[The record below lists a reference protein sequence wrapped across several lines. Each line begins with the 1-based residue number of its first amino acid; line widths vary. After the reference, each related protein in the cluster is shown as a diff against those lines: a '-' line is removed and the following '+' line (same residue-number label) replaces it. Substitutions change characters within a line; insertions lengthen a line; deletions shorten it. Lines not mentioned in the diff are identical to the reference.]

1 MKTHAVRLVHL
12 TIRRDWREVYALA
25 SDPLSM
31 PRWAEGLSATMR
43 RDGED
48 YVADGGPIGAIRIR
62 FTPDNAYGVIDHT
75 VTFEDGRRFYNA
87 LRVQPNGDGA
97 EVIFTLLRMEDTP
110 DADFERDAE
119 AVAADLRR
127 LKALCEA

>member
-1 MKTHAVRLVHL
+1 MKTHAVRLIHL

-31 PRWAEGLSATMR
+31 PRWARGLSATMR
-43 RDGED
+43 REGED

-62 FTPDNAYGVIDHT
+62 FTPDNPYGIIDHT

-87 LRVQPNGDGA
+87 LRIQPNGEGA
-97 EVIFTLLRMEDTP
+97 EVIFTLLRMDGTS
-110 DADFERDAE
+110 DADFERDAD
-119 AVAADLRR
+119 AVAADLRQ
-127 LKALCEA
+127 LKALCED

>member
-1 MKTHAVRLVHL
+1 MKTHPVRLIHL
-12 TIRRDWREVYALA
+12 TIERDWREVYALA
-25 SDPLSM
+25 ADPAKM

-62 FTPDNAYGVIDHT
+62 FAPENPHGVIDHT
-75 VTFEDGRRFYNA
+75 VTFEDGRKFYNA

-97 EVIFTLLRMEDTP
+97 EVVFTLLRMEGTSDE
-110 DADFERDAE
+110 DFDRDAM

-127 LKALCEA
+127 LKALCEG